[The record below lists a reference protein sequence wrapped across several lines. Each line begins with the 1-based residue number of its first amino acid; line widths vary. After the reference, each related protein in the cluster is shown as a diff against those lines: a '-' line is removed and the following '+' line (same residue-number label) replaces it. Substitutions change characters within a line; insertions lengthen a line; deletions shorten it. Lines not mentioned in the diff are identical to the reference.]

1 MSSKL
6 KLDKTSVAK
15 IIEIAMSNNEKC
27 KTCKFRGMCFSAYLC
42 LINNYKYYLKRGYTE
57 MIRELK
63 NWTEITKGIY
73 RYVVGN
79 SICYEIH
86 IMYHA
91 KDTDILTANASLYI
105 VGNWFRPISCANFFE
120 RKLLLNGPV
129 AACLEK
135 AAEDEK
141 EMGK

>member
-1 MSSKL
+1 MRGKL
-6 KLDKTSVAK
+6 KLDETSVAK

-27 KTCKFRGMCFSAYLC
+27 KTCEFRGMCFFAYSC
-42 LINNYKYYLKRGYTE
+42 LSNNYKYYLKERTE

-63 NWTEITKGIY
+63 NWTEITKGLY
-73 RYVVGN
+73 RYVVDT
-79 SICYEIH
+79 SVCYEIH

-91 KDTDILTANASLYI
+91 KDTDILTANASLYR
-105 VGNWFRPISCANFFE
+105 VGDWFKPVSSTNFFE
-120 RKLLLNGPV
+120 RRLLLNGPV

>member
-1 MSSKL
+1 MRSKL
-6 KLDKTSVAK
+6 KLDETPVAK

-27 KTCKFRGMCFSAYLC
+27 KTCKFRGMCFFAYSC
-42 LINNYKYYLKRGYTE
+42 LSNNYKYYLKERTE

-63 NWTEITKGIY
+63 NWTETTKGLY
-73 RYVVGN
+73 RYVVGA
-79 SICYEIH
+79 SVCYEIH

-105 VGNWFRPISCANFFE
+105 VGDWFKPVSSTNFFE